1 MVQTVSMTQLTDTGV
16 VQVVDIT
23 RGRAIFSAGDF
34 VAIQAILSEQGVT
47 AFASTDVVLAIVGGV
62 TVSMLRVTPRGSFQT
77 SVNHW
82 DQNRQL

>member
-1 MVQTVSMTQLTDTGV
+1 MVQIVSMTQLTDTGV

>member
-23 RGRAIFSAGDF
+23 RGHAIFSAGDF
-34 VAIQAILSEQGVT
+34 VAIQAIPSEQSVT
-47 AFASTDVVLAIVGGV
+47 AFASTDVVLAIIGGV